1 MSPLDYATESA
12 ALQWLERDT
21 DEHAKSELSNDL
33 RLASAGDLAALSR
46 LHDGFGV
53 PIAFG
58 TAGLRA
64 RMMYGPS
71 GMNVTNVRD
80 FSQAVATVVEK
91 DRMPEDVQ
99 RVIVGY
105 DGRHKSLEFA
115 QAAASVFASRGME
128 VFLFPRPAPTPVLA
142 FYVRHLEAAAGVMI
156 TASHNPPN
164 DNGYKLYMS
173 DGRQIVSP
181 TDLEIQEIRKTVV
194 SDHATEGY
202 AYNVLPGNFLD
213 PYVSRLKS
221 RDHPSAIR
229 VAYSAMHGVGAETV
243 RSLYKDES
251 QVDIRFF
258 GPQEHPDPDFS
269 TTPVPNPENQNSAKL
284 LLDFAIS
291 IDADIA
297 IANDPDADR
306 CAVGVRDGV
315 DGWRLL
321 SGDEVGAIL
330 GQHLASGGVSGSFA
344 CSVVSSSLLEKIAAR
359 HGIEHHTT
367 LTGFKWLSRAPKL
380 SFAYEEAI
388 GYCVDPSLVSDK
400 DGVSA
405 MHLITSLA
413 SKLASEG
420 RSITEY
426 LDDIFKEHG
435 YHVTSQKTIPCHASL
450 IMPTPQ
456 GVAGALSD
464 NTNWVVSRAGKLL
477 LASGEETGTS
487 ITELDTSLGKTRVLV
502 RKSGTEPIVKVYCET
517 VMEDSSKEGKTK
529 ALNLHDEIA
538 TRIKRSIELVKK

>member
-1 MSPLDYATESA
+1 
-12 ALQWLERDT
+12 
-21 DEHAKSELSNDL
+21 
-33 RLASAGDLAALSR
+33 
-46 LHDGFGV
+46 
-53 PIAFG
+53 
-58 TAGLRA
+58 
-64 RMMYGPS
+64 MMYGPS

-243 RSLYKDES
+243 RALYKDES

-258 GPQEHPDPDFS
+258 GPQEHPDPDFP

-538 TRIKRSIELVKK
+538 TRIKISIELVKK